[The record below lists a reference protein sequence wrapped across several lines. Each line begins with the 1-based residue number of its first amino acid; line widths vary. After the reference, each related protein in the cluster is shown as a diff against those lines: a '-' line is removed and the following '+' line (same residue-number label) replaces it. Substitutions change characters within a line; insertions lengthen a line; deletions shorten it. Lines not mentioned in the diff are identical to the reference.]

1 MKNAFRFLC
10 IAALAGCTLMIV
22 PSCSDDYDDSEIK
35 ERLDKVENRVTAL
48 EKWCSIINSEIA
60 SLKRLITA
68 LENKDYVTGVETLE
82 NGYKITFSKSGSITI
97 QNGKDGGDGEDGKDG
112 LDGYTPIIGVAKHT
126 DGLYYWTTQAK
137 DGKTNWLTDVDGN
150 MIRTTGNDGVDG
162 SSGNNAPTPIMKTGI
177 ELGNDYIP
185 DAVYLSVDSGE
196 SWKKVSG
203 DRGEQG
209 VQGPKGDSLFKNVD
223 NSNDDYVIF
232 TLQDGT
238 PIEIS
243 KWFASSQE
251 PVPTGIIILDY
262 TTMPIVKGGQA
273 QIKLRV
279 NPSGFKVTKENIE
292 LDVWNSDTYFL
303 DDKNNMSRAS
313 YVTPSDYYELVKIEP
328 DKNTTNEE
336 LEGQWIATI
345 QSKGVGNYR
354 NLSELSL
361 VVNYTDSKGDVQ
373 RISCP
378 QSILVETVPTVEEGI
393 AFSYSKVQTIYTT
406 ETNINPYMLFTN
418 FKFYKNTEGEI
429 WHYNMKF
436 IAEVKTELDESLL
449 TADTE
454 SLYDKHYISFTPN
467 MEASIW
473 KELTEGKTK
482 KASSSAKIKLI
493 DFAGCCKELDLPI
506 VYCPSNINL
515 NLKLSAKE
523 VNKYYQKTSESYFIN
538 IGNELA
544 EYGLVQDVISEL
556 TMRVIQG
563 FTEDDSWMEYHFP
576 MVIEEM
582 GICTGKIFNPILG
595 FHVYKEAIPGT
606 RNYEPYDETLP
617 TITIGI
623 TSIAQ
628 ELVTPFSLVA
638 LNIKLYM
645 EIIE

>member
-97 QNGKDGGDGEDGKDG
+97 QNGKDGGDGE
-112 LDGYTPIIGVAKHT
+112 
-126 DGLYYWTTQAK
+126 

-429 WHYNMKF
+429 WHYNMKL

-515 NLKLSAKE
+515 KLELSAKE
-523 VNKYYQKTSESYFIN
+523 GNKYQNTSESYFIN

-556 TMRVIQG
+556 TMPAIQG
-563 FTEDDSWMEYHFP
+563 FTEDDSLMEGHFP
-576 MVIEEM
+576 MAIEEM

-595 FHVYKEAIPGT
+595 FYVYKEAIPGT
-606 RNYEPYDETLP
+606 RNYDPYDETLP